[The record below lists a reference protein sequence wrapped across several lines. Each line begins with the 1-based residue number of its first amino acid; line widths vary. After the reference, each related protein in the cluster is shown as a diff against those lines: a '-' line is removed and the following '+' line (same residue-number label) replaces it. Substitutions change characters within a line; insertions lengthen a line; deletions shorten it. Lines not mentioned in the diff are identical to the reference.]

1 MRETALDRFLRYA
14 KIDTQSQDEST
25 TYPSTQKQF
34 DLLNPLVQE
43 LKAIGV
49 KDAAIDTHGYV
60 FGTVPSNLPRT
71 HPAFGKVPTIGLIA
85 HVDTSPS
92 ASGANVKPQV
102 IEKYKGGDIIL
113 PGDPSVVIRATEN
126 PELVRNVGKTIVTSD
141 GTTLL
146 GADDKAGVA
155 IIMTAVDTL
164 LTTPSLLHGDVR
176 IAFTPDEEVGNGTKF
191 FDLIAFGAAAAYT
204 VDGDT
209 PGELNKETFSANS
222 AIITVIGRNIHPGT
236 AKGIMVNSLRVM
248 ADVIARLPKDMAP
261 ETTEGYEPYIHPH
274 QMSGE
279 EAKSTLRLLLR
290 DFETSG
296 LAEQEK
302 ILRAIIDEVRPLHP
316 KAHIELEIK
325 ESYRNMRDGLLG
337 DPRVLDCLWEATK
350 RAGLDPTW
358 VPIRGGTDGSRLTEK
373 GLPTPNIFTGGQ
385 NYHGPTEWLAVEGM
399 EESVKTVVH
408 LTGIWVEKTTA

>member
-14 KIDTQSQDEST
+14 KIDTQSQDESS
-25 TYPSTQKQF
+25 TYPSTPKQL
-34 DLLNPLVQE
+34 DLLNLLVQE

-49 KDAAIDTHGYV
+49 QDASIDSYGYV
-60 FGTVPSNLPRT
+60 FGTVPSNIPRS
-71 HPAFGKVPTIGLIA
+71 HSAFGKVPTIGLIA

-102 IEKYKGGDIIL
+102 IMNYKGGDLVL
-113 PGDPSVVIRATEN
+113 PGDSSVVIRAAEN
-126 PELVRNVGKTIVTSD
+126 PELARNVGKTIVTSD

-155 IIMTAVDTL
+155 IIMTAADTL
-164 LTTPSLLHGDVR
+164 LSSPDVLHGDIR
-176 IAFTPDEEVGNGTKF
+176 IAFTPDEEVGNGTKY
-191 FDLIAFGAAAAYT
+191 FDITKFGAAAAYT

-236 AKGIMVNSLRVM
+236 AKGIMVNSLRAM
-248 ADVIARLPKDMAP
+248 ADIIVRLPKEMAP

-274 QMSGE
+274 QMTGE
-279 EAKSTLRLLLR
+279 EAKSTLRILLR

-296 LAEQEK
+296 LKVQED
-302 ILRAIIDEVRPLHP
+302 ILRKIIDEVRPLHP
-316 KAHIELEIK
+316 KARIELEIK
-325 ESYRNMRDGLLG
+325 ESYRNMRDGLQK
-337 DPRVLDCLWEATK
+337 DTRVLDCLWEATK
-350 RAGLDPTW
+350 RAGLEPRW

-385 NYHGPTEWLAVEGM
+385 NYHGPTEWLSVEGM
-399 EESVKTVVH
+399 EQSVRTVVH
-408 LTGIWVEKTTA
+408 LAQTWVENTRA